1 VRPTTTPV
9 NLIFLGTPAFAVPT
23 LEAVVA
29 AGHRVL
35 AVYTQPD
42 RPKGRGGQ
50 LAISPVKE
58 TALRLGIPVEQ
69 PERVRRPEIV
79 EQLRGMNPDAMV
91 IVGYGQ
97 IIPQSIIDIPPRG
110 IINVHASLLPKYR
123 GAAPIQWAIANGETR
138 TGVTTMRIDAG
149 LDTGDMLL
157 KWETEIGAEEN
168 ALELGPRLARA
179 GADLLVETLAGLE
192 AGKIAPEKQDN
203 SQATLAPI
211 LKKEDGL
218 IDWNWP
224 AAKIFN
230 RTRGFLPWPGAYS
243 HFRGQ
248 MFHIWRS
255 RVSNESASGQSVSG
269 EPGRLLATKKTM
281 LVCCGG
287 STALEP
293 LEVQIEGRKKMPAV
307 AFLNGQHLDE
317 NEFLGEK
324 T

>member
-1 VRPTTTPV
+1 M
-9 NLIFLGTPAFAVPT
+9 NLIFLGTPSFAVPT
-23 LEAVVA
+23 LDAVVA

-35 AVYTQPD
+35 SVYTQPD

-50 LAISPVKE
+50 LALSPVKE
-58 TALRLGIPVEQ
+58 AALRLNLPVEQ

-79 EQLRGMNPDAMV
+79 EKLRAVNPEVMV

-179 GADLLVETLAGLE
+179 GADLLVETLARIETGT
-192 AGKIAPEKQDN
+192 ITPEKQDN
-203 SQATLAPI
+203 SDATLAPI

-218 IDWNWP
+218 IDWNWS

-255 RVSNESASGQSVSG
+255 RVADERVSG
-269 EPGRLLATKKTM
+269 ELGRLLVSKKRL
-281 LVCCGG
+281 LVCCGDF
-287 STALEP
+287 TALEP
-293 LEVQIEGRKKMPAV
+293 LEVQIEGRKKMPV
-307 AFLNGQHLDE
+307 EAFLNGQRLDE
-317 NEFLGEK
+317 NEFLGEQ

>member
-1 VRPTTTPV
+1 MD
-9 NLIFLGTPAFAVPT
+9 LIFLGTPAFAVPT
-23 LEAVVA
+23 FDALVA

-50 LAISPVKE
+50 LAMSSVKE
-58 TALRLGIPVEQ
+58 AALHLGLSVQQ

-79 EQLRGMNPDAMV
+79 EQLRAFHPEAMV

-97 IIPQSIIDIPPRG
+97 IIPQTIIDIPPRG

-123 GAAPIQWAIANGETR
+123 GAAPIQWAITNGERR

-149 LDTGDMLL
+149 LDTGAMLL
-157 KWETEIGAEEN
+157 KWETDIGPEET
-168 ALELGPRLARA
+168 ALELNPRLAAA
-179 GADLLVETLAGLE
+179 GAEILIETLAGLA
-192 AGKIAPEKQDN
+192 AGTLAAEPQDN

-218 IDWNWP
+218 IDWTWP

-230 RTRGFLPWPGAYS
+230 RSRGFLPWPGAYS

-248 MFHIWRS
+248 LFHIWRS
-255 RVSNESASGQSVSG
+255 RVFSEPVSGQ
-269 EPGRLLATKKTM
+269 PGQLLAEKKRLLI
-281 LVCCGG
+281 CCGEG
-287 STALEP
+287 STLEP
-293 LEVQIEGRKKMPAV
+293 LEVQVEGRKKMPV
-307 AFLNGQHLDE
+307 DAFLNGQHLNE
-317 NEFLGEK
+317 NEKLGE
-324 T
+324 TP